1 MPRVALKEILAVN
14 RVLASGKLLRYARG
28 DRSYTAR
35 FEADM
40 AREFGVGHVLTVN
53 SGTNALITALAAAGI
68 GPGDEVL
75 VPAYTWV
82 ATALAPLAVGA
93 VPVLVNIDESLTI
106 DPAEIERAITPNTRA
121 IIPVHMLN
129 LVADMDAIMDIAMRR
144 GLVVVEDACQCVGGS
159 YKGRRAGTIGD
170 LGALSFNH
178 HKNMTSGEGGAVLCD
193 DERLFIRARMYH
205 DPGSF
210 IRGHD
215 RSNEP
220 LFAAMNFRVSEV
232 TGALLRTQ
240 LSRLDP
246 LMERLRERRTLFAQ
260 ALSGIPGCR
269 VSPHHDPQSAAGL
282 AVLFDDDSAA
292 QRFGQSRGAQRL
304 IETDR
309 HVFTNWEAVLC
320 KRSFD
325 ERMNPHR
332 WAHRDI
338 SYDPSHYRATLDIL
352 ARTCVISLRP
362 DLPLFALRSW
372 ARSLRDK
379 AEQAISTPLAQAAE

>member
-1 MPRVALKEILAVN
+1 MPRVALKEIIAVN
-14 RVLASGKLLRYARG
+14 RVLASGKLLRYAKG
-28 DRSYTAR
+28 ERSLTSR
-35 FEADM
+35 FEARM
-40 AREFGVGHVLTVN
+40 ARDFGVNHVLTVN

-75 VPAYTWV
+75 VPAYTWI

-106 DPAEIERAITPNTRA
+106 DPAEIERSITRNTRA

-129 LVADMDAIMDIAMRR
+129 LVADMEAIMDIARR
-144 GLVVVEDACQCVGGS
+144 HGLTVIEDACQCVGGT
-159 YKGRRAGTIGD
+159 YKGRRTGSIGD

-193 DERLFIRARMYH
+193 DERLFVRARMYH

-232 TGALLRTQ
+232 TGALLHTQ
-240 LSRLDP
+240 LAKLDP
-246 LMERLRERRTLFAQ
+246 LMARLRARRTLFAE
-260 ALSGIPGCR
+260 ALSGIPGCSL
-269 VSPHHDPQSAAGL
+269 SPHRDPESAAGL
-282 AVLFDDDSAA
+282 TVLFDDEGAA
-292 QRFGQSRGAQRL
+292 ARFGKSRGAQRL

-309 HVFTNWEAVLC
+309 HVFTNWEAVLS

-332 WAHRDI
+332 WAHREI
-338 SYDPSHYRATLDIL
+338 TYDPTDYRRTLDL
-352 ARTCVISLRP
+352 LSRTCVISLRP
-362 DLPLFALRSW
+362 DLPIFALRGW
-372 ARSLRDK
+372 AKKLRDK
-379 AEQAISTPLAQAAE
+379 AVAAVSDQSLQPAQ

>member
-1 MPRVALKEILAVN
+1 MPKTALKEILAVN
-14 RVLASGKLLRYARG
+14 RVLATGRLLRYSRG
-28 DRSYTAR
+28 ERSYTAR
-35 FEADM
+35 FESAM
-40 AREFGVGHVLTVN
+40 SRKFGTGHVLTVN

-75 VPAYTWV
+75 VPAYTWI

-106 DPAEIERAITPNTRA
+106 DPAEIERSITPHTKA

-129 LVADMDAIMDIAMRR
+129 LVADMDAIMDIAKRH
-144 GLVVVEDACQCVGGS
+144 GLKVIEDACQCVGGT
-159 YKGRRAGTIGD
+159 YKGRKAGTIGD

-178 HKNMTSGEGGAVLCD
+178 FKNMTSGEGGAVLCN
-193 DERLFIRARMYH
+193 DERLFTRALMYH

-210 IRGHD
+210 LRGHA

-220 LFAAMNFRVSEV
+220 LFGAMNFRVSEI
-232 TGALLRTQ
+232 TGAVLHAQ
-240 LSRLDP
+240 LSRLDS
-246 LMERLRERRTLFAQ
+246 LMARLKARRSLLAEAFSN
-260 ALSGIPGCR
+260 LPDCR
-269 VSPHHDPQSAAGL
+269 ISPHNDPGNAVGLTIVFNDERAAE
-282 AVLFDDDSAA
+282 F
-292 QRFGQSRGAQRL
+292 FGQTRGVQRL
-304 IETDR
+304 IETNR

-338 SYDPSHYRATLDIL
+338 SYDPVDYQKTLDIL
-352 ARTCVISLRP
+352 SRTCVIPLRP
-362 DLPLFALRSW
+362 ELPLFMLRRW
-372 ARSLRDK
+372 AKSLRRK
-379 AEQAISTPLAQAAE
+379 ATRTLSDLSPHAAE